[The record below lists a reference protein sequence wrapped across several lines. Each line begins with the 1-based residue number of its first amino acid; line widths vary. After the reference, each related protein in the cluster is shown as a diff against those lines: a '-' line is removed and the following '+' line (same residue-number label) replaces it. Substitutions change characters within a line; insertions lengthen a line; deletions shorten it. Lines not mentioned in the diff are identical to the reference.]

1 MNLPNKLTTIRMLL
15 IPFFLIC
22 FEIDFPG
29 HALTAF
35 IIFVIASL
43 TDFLDGYLARKD
55 HLITDFGKFMDP
67 LADKLLTASAFVC
80 LTSIGYIP
88 AWIVVI
94 ILAREFAITG
104 LRTLAA
110 SDGIVIAASSWGKAK
125 TVSQMIAIIL
135 LLLYLIPQLRY
146 SYLWFAGQIAVYI
159 AGALTLWSGIDYF
172 YINKD
177 LFKNMSI

>member
-1 MNLPNKLTTIRMLL
+1 MNLPNKLTVLRVVL

-29 HALTAF
+29 HALAALVIF
-35 IIFVIASL
+35 IIGSL
-43 TDFLDGYLARKD
+43 TDFVDGYIARRD
-55 HLITDFGKFMDP
+55 NLITDFGKFMDP

-110 SDGIVIAASSWGKAK
+110 SNGVVMAAGIWGKAK
-125 TVSQMIAIIL
+125 TMSQMIAL
-135 LLLYLIPQLRY
+135 TALLLYLVPECRFNF
-146 SYLWFAGQIAVYI
+146 LWIFGQIAVYI
-159 AGALTLWSGIDYF
+159 SGLLTLWSGIDYF
-172 YINKD
+172 MINKQI
-177 LFKNMSI
+177 FKGMSL

>member
-1 MNLPNKLTTIRMLL
+1 MNLPNKLTVLRVLL
-15 IPFFLIC
+15 IPFFLLC
-22 FEIDFPG
+22 FEVNFPG
-29 HALTAF
+29 HALTALV
-35 IIFVIASL
+35 IFAIASI
-43 TDFLDGYLARKD
+43 TDFVDGYLARRD

-104 LRTLAA
+104 LRLLAA
-110 SDGIVIAASSWGKAK
+110 SDGTVMAAGIWGKAK
-125 TVSQMIAIIL
+125 TMSQMIAIIL
-135 LLLYLIPQLRY
+135 LLLYLVPNFRFD
-146 SYLWFAGQIAVYI
+146 YLWIAGQIMVYV

-172 YINKD
+172 IINKD
-177 LFKNMSI
+177 VFKNMTM

>member
-1 MNLPNKLTTIRMLL
+1 MNLPNKLTVFRVLM
-15 IPFFLIC
+15 IPLFLVC

-29 HALTAF
+29 HALAALICF
-35 IIFVIASL
+35 AAASISDFV
-43 TDFLDGYLARKD
+43 DGYIARRD

-67 LADKLLTASAFVC
+67 LADKLLTAAAFVC

-104 LRTLAA
+104 LRTLAVQN
-110 SDGIVIAASSWGKAK
+110 GIVMAAGIWGKAK
-125 TVSQMIAIIL
+125 TVSQMIAIIA
-135 LLLYLIPQLRY
+135 LLLYFIPECRFV
-146 SYLWFAGQIAVYI
+146 YLWYFGQIMVYV

-172 YINKD
+172 LINKNI
-177 LFKNMSI
+177 FKNMSM